1 MSHSYLTISRPSEGL
16 FKDRG
21 SRFMS
26 YAFPVA
32 NEADVKFHLR
42 RLRILHPTAHHLCHT
57 SVLGLHG
64 EEQRVNDDGE
74 PGGSAGLPILNQ
86 LRSKGVTYVMV
97 AVARY
102 FGGMKLGVPR
112 LIHAYKQATKQALDA
127 ATVVEKVLMEQI
139 DIRFPHSRIGEVE
152 RFIRQHHKQ
161 LAAKNFGSDCH
172 WTLEV
177 PLSAVDNSKALLVSL
192 VGVEVFG

>member
-1 MSHSYLTISRPSEGL
+1 MSHGYLTILLSSEGV

-21 SRFMS
+21 SRFIG

-32 NEADVKFHLR
+32 DEDDVKAHLR

-74 PGGSAGLPILNQ
+74 PGGSTGSPILNQ
-86 LRSKGVTYVMV
+86 LRSKGVTYVIV

-112 LIHAYKQATKQALDA
+112 LIHAYKQATKEALDA
-127 ATVVEKVLMEQI
+127 ATVVEKVLIKRI

-152 RFIRQHHKQ
+152 RFIRQHHMQ

-177 PLSAVDNSKALLVSL
+177 PLSALDNSKALLVTL
-192 VGVEVFG
+192 VGVEVLG